1 MSAARPFTCGDLF
14 SALNRQKFYSLGFD
28 WFTVLPGSITAK
40 RNRITY
46 EFTLAESDTDEHV
59 VRVTYD
65 GNRRRLLVP
74 LGKLTEAMEAICS

>member
-1 MSAARPFTCGDLF
+1 MSAAKPFTCGDLF
-14 SALNRQKFYSLGFD
+14 IALNRCQLYALGFD
-28 WFTVLPGSITAK
+28 SFTVLPGSLIAK

-46 EFTLAESDTDEHV
+46 EFTLAETNTDEHV

-74 LGKLTEAMEAICS
+74 LSKLTEAMEAICS